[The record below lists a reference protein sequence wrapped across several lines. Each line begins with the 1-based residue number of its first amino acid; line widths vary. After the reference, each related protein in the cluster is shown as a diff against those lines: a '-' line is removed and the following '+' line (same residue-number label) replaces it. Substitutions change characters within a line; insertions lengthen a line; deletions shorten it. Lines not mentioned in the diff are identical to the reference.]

1 MSSEERFDNFFMT
14 IAQQSEGIEPLLDH
28 MFSFL
33 RRRTDFFT
41 GAPPGQVDQIVSKV
55 LKKHS
60 ALAEQAKAEKAA
72 QREKEER
79 QRQERLKKK
88 KMVRLIEYCI

>member
-1 MSSEERFDNFFMT
+1 MSSEERFDHLFMT
-14 IAQQSEGIEPLLDH
+14 IAQQSEGIEPLLDN

-41 GAPPGQVDQIVSKV
+41 GAPPGQVEQVVNKV
-55 LKKHS
+55 VRKH
-60 ALAEQAKAEKAA
+60 AGLAEQTKAEKAA

-88 KMVRLIEYCI
+88 QMV